1 MAAKFG
7 MKIDFASFKLEVAD
21 VPHQSPD
28 SWYNIGSS
36 MSFSPIAYHCNGV
49 LPSLYYIILI
59 PEKIHVDLT
68 RFDSGVF
75 TMTFLEHWSERLAV
89 RITKV
94 WSRFV
99 TIFVRTCG
107 NKWLINTLIVALII
121 RGEIVAGKCYEV
133 SNDVHRAAL

>member
-36 MSFSPIAYHCNGV
+36 MSFFPIAYHCNGV

-75 TMTFLEHWSERLAV
+75 TMTFLEHWSGRLAM

-99 TIFVRTCG
+99 TLCTYL
-107 NKWLINTLIVALII
+107 WQ
-121 RGEIVAGKCYEV
+121 
-133 SNDVHRAAL
+133 